1 MRLALGHAVP
11 VAKPVTDANRESD
24 ASLR

>member
-11 VAKPVTDANRESD
+11 VANPVTDANRESD